1 MRAHSGRAYDG
12 SISCASESGHLVRN
26 SFTTASVSGD
36 GVPCPEEANPWRRSC
51 DAASCSRGCS
61 VEARGENEEE
71 VLKQAAVHAK
81 RDHGVTEIDAATLAK
96 VKAAIRPA

>member
-1 MRAHSGRAYDG
+1 MGKVLRCGELFS
-12 SISCASESGHLVRN
+12 
-26 SFTTASVSGD
+26 
-36 GVPCPEEANPWRRSC
+36 
-51 DAASCSRGCS
+51 GCS

-71 VLKQAAVHAK
+71 VLKHAAAHAK